1 MADVKKSTSTTIEE
15 RVHMVIR
22 HVLALEG
29 DVVLEGTSRLKE
41 DLGADSVD
49 AVMLVMALEKEF
61 NGEIP
66 DDEYAGL
73 SAVDEVVAL
82 ITKHAEGSGI
92 S

>member
-1 MADVKKSTSTTIEE
+1 MTDARPSASATIAE
-15 RVHMVIR
+15 RVHVVIR
-22 HVLALEG
+22 HVLALEEE
-29 DVVLEGTSRLKE
+29 VVEGTSRLKE

-66 DDEYAGL
+66 DDEYVGL
-73 SAVDEVVAL
+73 ATVDEVVAL
-82 ITKHAEGSGI
+82 ITKHAGDSGS